1 MLASSLP
8 LSTPQ
13 SAFLHFKLLFQHLMP
28 PVLVICNV
36 LPSVIIPNPNL
47 KSQWTVK
54 QRVSFSCR
62 YRSSTSLLSNH
73 TQGQNLQT
81 FLFHSKIRPFLKGQ
95 TALGVEAVTQLMV
108 CTNWAWWCEPPPTA
122 ALGRAS
128 SSRSSSATLSLSQP
142 GPYEIQSQNN
152 SSKI

>member
-8 LSTPQ
+8 LSTSQ

-28 PVLVICNV
+28 PVLMICNV
-36 LPSVIIPNPNL
+36 LSSVIIPNLNL

-54 QRVSFSCR
+54 HRVSFSCR
-62 YRSSTSLLSNH
+62 YRNSTSLLSNH
-73 TQGQNLQT
+73 MQGQNLQR
-81 FLFHSKIRPFLKGQ
+81 HSSFTQKSVLKGQ
-95 TALGVEAVTQLMV
+95 MALGVEAVTQLMV
-108 CTNWAWWCEPPPTA
+108 CTWAWWHKPPPKA